1 MTDTNKVGHI
11 YIYDAVMIAQLVLK
25 SRTIL
30 TEAATSSKTC
40 AESDV
45 KRVLVIIKI
54 ELFRW
59 KRVHLVTLSSDLAVT
74 SSHVARY
81 SAICIDLFH
90 HSLTPSKHPLRI
102 SSHDYERDVIFL
114 CFFSKFN
121 NNNNDTISPYRYHF
135 AYLLGFILEYCTST
149 NHYKCYKL
157 YLGHIFQVYHG

>member
-54 ELFRW
+54 ELFR
-59 KRVHLVTLSSDLAVT
+59 
-74 SSHVARY
+74 
-81 SAICIDLFH
+81 
-90 HSLTPSKHPLRI
+90 
-102 SSHDYERDVIFL
+102 
-114 CFFSKFN
+114 
-121 NNNNDTISPYRYHF
+121 
-135 AYLLGFILEYCTST
+135 
-149 NHYKCYKL
+149 
-157 YLGHIFQVYHG
+157 